1 MHYLSL
7 PRLTTDFQQPPSA
20 TEITALAARLLGP
33 DTVLTEAVE
42 LGGGAFNN
50 TFRLTTPDARRFI
63 LRLSPPADHPLLFHV
78 EHHLLRREHSLAP
91 ALSAIPALAPFLP
104 RTLATD
110 FTGEVVPR
118 DAVLSEFLDG
128 ENWDAVMAELTPA
141 DNDALWRQLAGLLRQ
156 IHATPAPHFGWTSPA
171 TPHARWSDFI
181 LGNIRGLLADC
192 ENLGVPAAEA
202 RAWAAVAERCAPAL
216 DEITEPRLLHG
227 DPWPKNILIRRTPNN
242 SSVAPSTRHTSANSA
257 SGTTQP
263 PRIVA
268 LLDHERGGYGDPQS
282 EWVFHGCDFPP
293 VFWES
298 YGPRP
303 TDPAA
308 QIRAHLYRGTIA
320 IQCLLESTRY
330 PDVDTTTPRH
340 HLTASTESLRRL
352 LADYPA

>member
-1 MHYLSL
+1 MLFRPL
-7 PRLTTDFQQPPSA
+7 PRLATDFQQPPTVA
-20 TEITALAARLLGP
+20 EITALAARLLGP

-50 TFRLTTPDARRFI
+50 TFRLTTADARRFI
-63 LRLSPPADHPLLFHV
+63 LRLSPPADHPLIFYV

-91 ALSAIPALAPFLP
+91 ALSAIPALAPFLS

-192 ENLGVPAAEA
+192 ENLGVPAAET
-202 RAWAAVAERCAPAL
+202 RAWAAMAERCAPAL

-227 DPWPKNILIRRTPNN
+227 DPWPKNILIRR
-242 SSVAPSTRHTSANSA
+242 APADSTTE
-257 SGTTQP
+257 P
-263 PRIVA
+263 PRILA
-268 LLDHERGGYGDPQS
+268 LLDHERGGFGDPQS

-303 TDPAA
+303 TSPAA
-308 QIRAHLYRGTIA
+308 QIRANLYRGTIA

-330 PDVDTTTPRH
+330 PDVDIATPH
-340 HLTASTESLRRL
+340 QHLTTATEELKRL
-352 LADYPA
+352 LSEA